1 MRTIKYAMARAEV
14 GLGSVSSQCGAKGMA
29 LPGAVTYLE
38 EEAKQLNVRTRMSAP
53 LSTKI
58 ICKLQF

>member
-14 GLGSVSSQCGAKGMA
+14 GLGTVSSRCRGWGMA

-38 EEAKQLNVRTRMSAP
+38 EGAKQPNVRTRMSAFVNA
-53 LSTKI
+53 KI
-58 ICKLQF
+58 IL